1 MFNVL
6 KNTDDRCENLRW
18 KGLFVESA
26 ATPGIP
32 QSDHVYW
39 CLKTQINLGPD
50 GNLVDQ
56 YECNPARACYKG
68 L

>member
-1 MFNVL
+1 MEGFNIID
-6 KNTDDRCENLRW
+6 DDRCENLRW
-18 KGLFVESA
+18 KGLYLE
-26 ATPGIP
+26 TQPIPGVP
-32 QSDHVYW
+32 QADHIYW

-56 YECNPARACYKG
+56 YECNPARPCYRA